1 MVSVGILS
9 AQIGG
14 RAIWTVPG
22 TFVTVMAL
30 GGVLGWLDVGLTSI
44 EFGIAFSVL
53 VLGIAIAADRKMPIL
68 VAMGAVAIFAIFH
81 GYAHGAEMPTV
92 ANPVRY
98 ALGFMT
104 GTALLHIAG
113 VLVGDISQHYA
124 RGKVLLR
131 IAGAAIAGVPAPG
144 SSSASRDR
152 EKRHVRQPADRPAG
166 SSSRCGKSARSS
178 GCASRALPCTSPSS
192 SASTGGRWPC
202 SRRSMKARGNTRR
215 CTSGRACSPRWSS
228 TPTPGT
234 SPTTT
239 GSARPRP
246 WP

>member
-1 MVSVGILS
+1 MSRSHWQAILLLAAVAPAAALAHEGSSLPYGSFIAGLAHPVLGIDHFLAMVSVGIVS

-44 EFGIAFSVL
+44 EVGIAFSVL
-53 VLGIAIAADRKMPIL
+53 VLGIAIAADRRLPIL
-68 VAMGAVAIFAIFH
+68 ATMGAVAIFATFH

-92 ANPVRY
+92 ANPLKY

-113 VLVGDISQHYA
+113 VLIGDISQHYA

-131 IAGAAIAGVPAPG
+131 VAGAAIAG
-144 SSSASRDR
+144 
-152 EKRHVRQPADRPAG
+152 AG
-166 SSSRCGKSARSS
+166 TWFLVGLA
-178 GCASRALPCTSPSS
+178 G
-192 SASTGGRWPC
+192 
-202 SRRSMKARGNTRR
+202 
-215 CTSGRACSPRWSS
+215 
-228 TPTPGT
+228 
-234 SPTTT
+234 
-239 GSARPRP
+239 
-246 WP
+246 

>member
-1 MVSVGILS
+1 MLISRPALQALFLLALLSPVAAMAHEGSSLPYGSFVAGLAHPVLGVDHFLAMVSVGIVS

-30 GGVLGWLDVGLTSI
+30 GGLLGWLGVGLTSV

-53 VLGIAIAADRKMPIL
+53 VLGIAIAADRKLPIL
-68 VAMGAVAIFAIFH
+68 AAMGAVAIFATFH

-104 GTALLHIAG
+104 GTALLHVAG
-113 VLVGDISQHYA
+113 VLIGDISQHYA

-131 IAGAAIAGVPAPG
+131 IAGAAIAG
-144 SSSASRDR
+144 
-152 EKRHVRQPADRPAG
+152 AG
-166 SSSRCGKSARSS
+166 TWFLVGLA
-178 GCASRALPCTSPSS
+178 G
-192 SASTGGRWPC
+192 
-202 SRRSMKARGNTRR
+202 
-215 CTSGRACSPRWSS
+215 
-228 TPTPGT
+228 
-234 SPTTT
+234 
-239 GSARPRP
+239 
-246 WP
+246 